1 MVNENIE
8 LRDEERSKC
17 ECWTRVMGYHRPI
30 DDFNI
35 GKRGEHAERV
45 YFEEKLTCANYLF
58 DKK

>member
-1 MVNENIE
+1 MSDEK

-17 ECWTRVMGYHRPI
+17 ECWTRVMGYYRPI

-45 YFEEKLTCANYLF
+45 YFEEKLMCKDCNSDT
-58 DKK
+58 K